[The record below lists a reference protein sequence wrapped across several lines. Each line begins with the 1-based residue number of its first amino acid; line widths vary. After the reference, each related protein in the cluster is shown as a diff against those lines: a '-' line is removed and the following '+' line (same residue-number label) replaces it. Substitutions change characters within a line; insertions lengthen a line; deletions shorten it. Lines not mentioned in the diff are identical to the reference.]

1 MQRFFVKPEQVD
13 EASGQILIVGED
25 VNHIRNVLRMREGE
39 ELWISAGGEK
49 EYYCSIQSLSPEQI
63 ELKIYYIS
71 RPDYELPTR
80 LYLFQG
86 IPKGDKMELIV
97 QKAVELGAYSVIPVE
112 MKRCVVRL
120 DAKKAEKK
128 RQRWQQI
135 AEGGA
140 KQSRR
145 MIIPQVGPV
154 MSFKEALDFAGQ
166 LDLCLLPYEN
176 AKGMEETR
184 QILSEVKPGMSV
196 GIFIG
201 PEGGLEEEEVR
212 LAMERGAR
220 QITLGHRILRTE
232 TAGMTILSVLMFQL
246 EER

>member
-1 MQRFFVKPEQVD
+1 MQRFFVEPGQVD
-13 EASGQILIVGED
+13 EAAGQILICGDD

-86 IPKGDKMELIV
+86 IPKGDKMDLIV
-97 QKAVELGAYSVIPVE
+97 QKAVELGAYSIIPVE
-112 MKRCVVRL
+112 
-120 DAKKAEKK
+120 KKQ
-128 RQRWQQI
+128 QRWQQI

-145 MIIPQVGPV
+145 MIVPKVEPV

-166 LDLCLLPYEN
+166 MDLCLIPYEN

-184 QILSEVKPGMSV
+184 QILSQVKPGMSV

-201 PEGGLEEEEVR
+201 PEGGLEKEEVQ
-212 LAMERGAR
+212 LAMENGAR

-232 TAGMTILSVLMFQL
+232 TAGMAILSVLMFQL